1 MRASAARCSTR
12 WSVGKSGCR
21 GPGTIVT
28 MTGNVLRPPSGAA
41 THTHPRSSPFIGS
54 VRLIHIPANR
64 SRSARRSG
72 SLMPSAS
79 DKHSHALARYPDDR
93 YCVRRSPSSASLTQY
108 WDKFSIDALV
118 WVLGV
123 ASANFRQSQATR
135 LYSSAV
141 LMGCVSPFAHEP
153 RVSLGATAH
162 EPRPFRLGIENCIPA
177 DTSKID
183 MRHNVDTLG

>member
-1 MRASAARCSTR
+1 MLDALERGKERLPGPRDYRDYDWKCSSAAF
-12 WSVGKSGCR
+12 WG
-21 GPGTIVT
+21 
-28 MTGNVLRPPSGAA
+28 GNSYA
-41 THTHPRSSPFIGS
+41 PRSSPFIGS

-79 DKHSHALARYPDDR
+79 DKHSHALSRYPDDR

-177 DTSKID
+177 DTS
-183 MRHNVDTLG
+183 